1 MDYFCAIRVQRI
13 FLLRLDTDF
22 SSRVTYW
29 GDKKIRDF
37 FLIRSIAGY
46 FSTRK
51 RLVSPRDRNQ
61 PCSGRL
67 IHGSYVPFY
76 FFSKCSIPR
85 RLCVVFG
92 YFSLRVNMAYDN
104 YVVDVTR
111 DCVINLSLP
120 NGAYSGNG
128 RFELKRRP
136 LV

>member
-1 MDYFCAIRVQRI
+1 MY
-13 FLLRLDTDF
+13 
-22 SSRVTYW
+22 
-29 GDKKIRDF
+29 
-37 FLIRSIAGY
+37 RSI
-46 FSTRK
+46 FF
-51 RLVSPRDRNQ
+51 RNVRYLAD
-61 PCSGRL
+61 SA
-67 IHGSYVPFY
+67 
-76 FFSKCSIPR
+76 
-85 RLCVVFG
+85 VVFG